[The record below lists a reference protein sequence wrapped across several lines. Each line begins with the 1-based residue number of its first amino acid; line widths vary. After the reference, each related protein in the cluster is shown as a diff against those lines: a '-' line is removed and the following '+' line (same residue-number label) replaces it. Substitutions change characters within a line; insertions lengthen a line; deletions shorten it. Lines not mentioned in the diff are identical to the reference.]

1 MRRAAPRVIHENIEG
16 GPSMTRSL
24 LLAGA
29 AALAF
34 VTAAPAVQAQSDPA
48 ALSLIERL
56 RPQAGG
62 QTRGI
67 RVPGAVDSTPATP
80 APVQPAPIYGQQPA
94 QPPAA
99 SVAGPGAPT
108 ANPATAT
115 SRPATAVRVPARETT
130 ADAPS
135 ASITVTFASG
145 SWTLTPAAEQALAPL
160 GRALS
165 SQDLA
170 GYRFRI
176 EGHTDNV
183 GDPSM
188 NQALSER
195 RAAAVREYLVAKFGV
210 APERLV
216 AVGLGESQLLVPTPP
231 QTSNARNRRV
241 QVVNIGS

>member
-1 MRRAAPRVIHENIEG
+1 
-16 GPSMTRSL
+16 MTRSL
-24 LLAGA
+24 LFAGA

-34 VTAAPAVQAQSDPA
+34 VTTTPQVLAQSDPA
-48 ALSLIERL
+48 ALQLIERL

-67 RVPGAVDSTPATP
+67 RVPGAVEGGGQPAP
-80 APVQPAPIYGQQPA
+80 PVQPAPVFG

-99 SVAGPGAPT
+99 APAPSVAGPGAPT
-108 ANPATAT
+108 ASPATT
-115 SRPATAVRVPARETT
+115 SSRPSQAVARPPVRETT
-130 ADAPS
+130 SEAPS

-145 SWTLTPAAEQALAPL
+145 SAMLTPEAERALAPL

-176 EGHTDNV
+176 EGHTDSV
-183 GDPSM
+183 GDHAS

-195 RAAAVREYLVAKFGV
+195 RAAAVREFLIAKFGV
-210 APERLV
+210 SPQRIE
-216 AVGLGESQLLVPTPP
+216 AVGLGETQLLVPTPDETP
-231 QTSNARNRRV
+231 NARNRRV